1 MAAAV
6 FLAPLAVGTVHRP
19 VVVALFS
26 LVGVA
31 LVALF
36 FGQLRAGERIRVGAS
51 AILPA
56 VFVLICALQL
66 VPLPASIRNAIDP
79 AGGELLANALEPIRG
94 HPLSLDTPSTW
105 RELGKAAAVLAVFLF
120 AYHLGAGRRAP
131 RRMIYTVAGAGI
143 VALLLGLGHAA
154 IGEKSIFGVFETGSK
169 LLVVGPFVN
178 RNHTAEFL
186 ELAAF
191 ACLALALLARNRW
204 IVWGWLAG
212 AMALAAGAISTLS
225 RASVLA
231 LAAGGLAF
239 AVLVRGG
246 GGDGNP
252 TQHRTMSLKKVLL
265 VATLGAVVLAGALGA
280 GALMDRLTTADLN
293 REARPSLWAD
303 AVSVV
308 RAHPAGIGK
317 GAFEYV
323 YPVYQNPQAIKAA
336 ASTRFAFVENGPLQ
350 LLIDTGWAG
359 VVLILVAAGFLIREL
374 VHSGLGR
381 AEAALVAGAVAV
393 LAHNLLDFGLE
404 MSGIAVPFAA
414 ILGTA
419 AGRVR
424 PSESART
431 RGTIGLPLLAIAGLA
446 AGIISLALPMSRD
459 FDAAFSQPRGVK
471 QRIELA
477 REAQRVHPVD
487 YFYVLAEAVAQ
498 PLRANDAHHSP
509 RLTSLNRAL
518 RLCPNC
524 SSVNEEVAETL
535 WDLGLHGQALAQFR
549 EMIRRDSSPG
559 HETLGS
565 AIGELRRKRASP
577 EEVALLDVGDPAIR
591 IAIADELTARGVPK
605 RALQLLSQ
613 IPTLYTTT
621 TPYFAAKYQADVAGS
636 DLDAAAVTLSIWQA
650 NEPTAARLYSARA
663 DLAQRQQRPEEA
675 TAILESGVK
684 ANPTDLHLAHERV
697 ADTFNR
703 RRWTE
708 AARAIEDLRRVLIES
723 NRPTAETY
731 VWGARLANAM
741 GHRLEAISQ
750 YHAALA
756 QDASN
761 SYLWLEL
768 GQVAEAAGQMEVA
781 VSAFGRASQLVPS
794 DRSAKDALDR
804 IARRREEL
812 RRDALLDPPP

>member
-19 VVVALFS
+19 ALVALFA

-36 FGQLRAGERIRVGAS
+36 VGQLRAGERMRVGAS

-79 AGGELLANALEPIRG
+79 AGGELLANALEPIHG

-120 AYHLGAGRRAP
+120 AYHLGSGRRAP
-131 RRMIYTVAGAGI
+131 RRMIYTVAGGGI
-143 VALLLGLGHAA
+143 VAMLLGLGHAA

-169 LLVVGPFVN
+169 LFVVGPFIN

-204 IVWGWLAG
+204 IVRGWLAG
-212 AMALAAGAISTLS
+212 ASALAAGAVSTLS

-231 LAAGGLAF
+231 LAVGGLTF
-239 AVLVRGG
+239 AVLARGG
-246 GGDGNP
+246 SADENQA
-252 TQHRTMSLKKVLL
+252 QHRAISWGKVLL
-265 VATLGAVVLAGALGA
+265 VATFGAVVLAGALGA

-293 REARPSLWAD
+293 REIRPSLWAD

-308 RAHPAGIGK
+308 RAHPAGIGR

-323 YPVYQNPQAIKAA
+323 YPAYQNPQAIKAPT
-336 ASTRFAFVENGPLQ
+336 SLRFPFVENGPLQ
-350 LLIDTGWAG
+350 LLIDTGWIG
-359 VVLILVAAGFLIREL
+359 LVLVMVAAGFLIREL
-374 VHSGLGR
+374 ARSGLGR

-393 LAHNLLDFGLE
+393 LTHNLLDFGLE

-414 ILGTA
+414 VLGTA
-419 AGRVR
+419 VGRVR
-424 PSESART
+424 PESIRT
-431 RGTIGLPLLAIAGLA
+431 RGTIAAPLLAIAGLA
-446 AGIISLALPMSRD
+446 AGIISLAQPSSRD
-459 FDAAFSQPRGVK
+459 FDVAFRQPQGGK

-498 PLRANDAHHSP
+498 PLRAGDAGRSP
-509 RLTSLNRAL
+509 RLASLNRAL

-524 SSVNEEVAETL
+524 PSVNAEVAEAL

-559 HETLGS
+559 HEALGS
-565 AIGELRRKRASP
+565 ALGQLRRKRASP

-591 IAIADELTARGVPK
+591 IAIADELSARGAQA

-613 IPTLYTTT
+613 VPATDATTAR
-621 TPYFAAKYQADVAGS
+621 YFATKYRAEVAGS
-636 DLDAAAVTLSIWQA
+636 DLDAAAATLSAWQA
-650 NEPTAARLYSARA
+650 HEPTAARLYSARA
-663 DLAQRQQRPEEA
+663 DLAQRQKRPEEA
-675 TAILESGVK
+675 AAIVESGAR
-684 ANPTDLHLAHERV
+684 ANPTDQQLARERV

-708 AARAIEDLRRVLIES
+708 AARAIDDLRRVLIES
-723 NRPTAETY
+723 NSPTAETY

-741 GHRLEAISQ
+741 GHRLEAIAQ
-750 YHAALA
+750 YNAALA

-761 SYLWLEL
+761 GYLWLEL

-794 DRSAKDALDR
+794 ERSAKDALDR

-812 RRDALLDPPP
+812 RREALLAPP

>member
-19 VVVALFS
+19 ALVALFA

-36 FGQLRAGERIRVGAS
+36 VGQLRAGERIRVGAS

-56 VFVLICALQL
+56 VLVLICALQL

-79 AGGELLANALEPIRG
+79 AGGELLANVLEPIHG
-94 HPLSLDTPSTW
+94 HALSLDTPSTW

-120 AYHLGAGRRAP
+120 AYHLGSGRRVP
-131 RRMIYTVAGAGI
+131 RRMIYTVACAGI
-143 VALLLGLGHAA
+143 VALILGLGHAA
-154 IGEKSIFGVFETGSK
+154 IGEERIFGAFETGSK
-169 LLVVGPFVN
+169 LLVEGPFIN

-204 IVWGWLAG
+204 TVWGWLAG
-212 AMALAAGAISTLS
+212 AGALAAGAVSTLS
-225 RASVLA
+225 RASLLA
-231 LAAGGLAF
+231 LAAGGLTF
-239 AVLVRGG
+239 AVLARSS

-252 TQHRTMSLKKVLL
+252 TQHRTVAWKKVLL
-265 VATLGAVVLAGALGA
+265 VATFGAVVLAGALGA
-280 GALMDRLTTADLN
+280 GALMDRLANTDLK
-293 REARPSLWAD
+293 REIRPSLWAD

-308 RAHPAGIGK
+308 RAHPAGVGR

-323 YPVYQNPQAIKAA
+323 YPAYQNPQAIKAPT
-336 ASTRFAFVENGPLQ
+336 SLRFPFVENGPLQ
-350 LLIDTGWAG
+350 LLIDTGWVG
-359 VVLILVAAGFLIREL
+359 LVLVLVAAGFLIREI
-374 VHSGLGR
+374 VRSGLGR

-419 AGRVR
+419 VGRVR
-424 PSESART
+424 PSQDTRT
-431 RGTIGLPLLAIAGLA
+431 RGTVGMPLLAIAGLA
-446 AGIISLALPMSRD
+446 AGIIALALPMSRD
-459 FDAAFSQPRGVK
+459 FDTVFRHAQKPP

-477 REAQRVHPVD
+477 REAQRAHPVD

-498 PLRANDAHHSP
+498 PLRGDDARHSP
-509 RLTSLNRAL
+509 RLDSLNRAL

-524 SSVNEEVAETL
+524 PGVNAEVADTL
-535 WDLGLHGQALAQFR
+535 WDLGLRGQALAQFR
-549 EMIRRDSSPG
+549 EMIRRDPSPD
-559 HETLGS
+559 HRALGS
-565 AIGELRRKRASP
+565 ALAELRRKRAAP
-577 EEVALLDVGDPAIR
+577 EDFALLDVDDPAIR
-591 IAIADELTARGVPK
+591 IAIADELTSRGAHAQ
-605 RALQLLSQ
+605 ALQLLSQ
-613 IPTLYTTT
+613 LPATHATTE
-621 TPYFAAKYQADVAGS
+621 PYFAAKYRAEVAGG
-636 DLDAAAVTLSIWQA
+636 DLDAAAATLSIWQA
-650 NEPTAARLYSARA
+650 HEPTAARLYSARA
-663 DLAQRQQRPEEA
+663 DLAQRQKRPEEA

-684 ANPTDLHLAHERV
+684 ANPTDLQLAHERV
-697 ADTFNR
+697 ADTFSR

-708 AARAIEDLRRVLIES
+708 AARAIEELRRVLIETNS
-723 NRPTAETY
+723 PTAETY

-750 YHAALA
+750 YNAALA

-761 SYLWLEL
+761 GYLWLEL
-768 GQVAEAAGQMEVA
+768 GQVADAAGQMEVA
-781 VSAFGRASQLVPS
+781 VSAFGRAAQLAPS

-812 RRDALLDPPP
+812 RREALLAPP